1 MYQNVLKIFAT
12 TGLAASL
19 AACGGDSTEQTNQAS
34 AAIVAEAPTTSESA
48 PEPTRIIPA
57 LSEWA
62 QKEGA
67 SIEKIEDGDKTFYRI
82 SVADGHGLTGFN
94 NQAPVTAGDTINANF
109 MLWSDVPGTEAR
121 IRIARFCGAGE
132 NEQTVITRSTI
143 DTPRLVALS
152 HTFENDQGCARLQF
166 DSRQDNATFFVSDLT
181 VTKD

>member
-12 TGLAASL
+12 TGLAVSL

-34 AAIVAEAPTTSESA
+34 AAIVAEAPTTPESA

-67 SIEKIEDGDKTFYRI
+67 SIEPIEDGDKTVYRI
-82 SVADGHGLTGFN
+82 TVSGTAALSGFD
-94 NQAPVTAGDTINANF
+94 NQLPIEAGDTINANF

-132 NEQTVITRSTI
+132 NEQTVITRNTA
-143 DTPRLVALS
+143 DEPRFVALA